1 MKKNETNEPTI
12 EEISSKVEEIKMEV
26 TEEVVR
32 DSRASDNREAVKR
45 PVVWKEPNALD
56 APAPPDGF
64 RHRWIRAE
72 SLGFDDTKNI
82 AGKLRSGYELVR
94 ADEYQATNFPVVG
107 DGKYKG
113 VIGVGGLLLAR
124 IPEEVAEA
132 RAKFYADK
140 SIERADGIKNDLLK
154 DQHPSMP
161 ISYDSRSSKSFG
173 GK

>member
-1 MKKNETNEPTI
+1 MKKNETKVI
-12 EEISSKVEEIKMEV
+12 EEVKVEV

-32 DSRASDNREAVKR
+32 DSRASDDREAVKR

-56 APAPPDGF
+56 SPAPPDGF
-64 RHRWIRAE
+64 QHRWIRAE

-82 AGKLRSGYELVR
+82 TGKLRSGYELVR
-94 ADEYQATNFPVVG
+94 ADEYSHSFPIVG

-113 VIGVGGLLLAR
+113 IIGVGGLLLAR
-124 IPEEVAEA
+124 IPNEIAEA
-132 RAKFYADK
+132 RAKFYSDK
-140 SIERADGIKNDLLK
+140 SIERAEGIKNDLLK